1 MKGSGSVIGQRLR
14 EARLRAGLSQKE
26 LGIRAEID
34 EFTASPRVNQYER
47 GRHIPEF
54 QTVERFAAVLG
65 VPAPYFYCRDDALAE
80 WILSFPS
87 RPSATK
93 LAKTKS

>member
-14 EARLRAGLSQKE
+14 EARLRVGLSQKE
-26 LGIRAEID
+26 LGIEAGID

-47 GRHIPEF
+47 GRHTPEF

-65 VPAPYFYCRDDALAE
+65 VPTPYFYCRDDALAE
-80 WILSFPS
+80 WVLSYSS
-87 RPSATK
+87 RAAT
-93 LAKTKS
+93 LKSVKKRL

>member
-1 MKGSGSVIGQRLR
+1 MKPGC
-14 EARLRAGLSQKE
+14 GLACRKKM
-26 LGIRAEID
+26 GIRAEID

-47 GRHIPEF
+47 DRHIPEF

-80 WILSFPS
+80 WILSYPGLPGTS
-87 RPSATK
+87 K
-93 LAKTKS
+93 